1 MSTFA
6 LCFVVSG
13 SIISIDTSID
23 DGNRQEDEDPS
34 YVDVPEGD
42 NDEGKS

>member
-13 SIISIDTSID
+13 SIILIDMPAD
-23 DGNRQEDEDPS
+23 NGNCQEDKYPNF
-34 YVDVPEGD
+34 VDVPEGD